1 MKAMSRVQRR
11 EYPLPFRL
19 EDLQTVEHLDLWLAR
34 FADRSAHEA
43 AEILR
48 REWDAITAP
57 AVAAFRDAII
67 PFRPTSLY
75 FEPPSPYYETSQDWC
90 AGWWLRT
97 VRPETDDAWEQ
108 ELLLHAPPDRTWLVE
123 CVADYGLPEQEVIV
137 EFYRHFYNLSTDR
150 EFSSAFFGPPFH
162 RFKEGGYYEQID
174 EDHPDPHGEW
184 ADAYYLFCDSAGHK
198 VLMKES
204 GEVGWSVCDERG
216 AVHPAA
222 RSFSNFLENCAICFR
237 EDGMLDY
244 YNSWLVRFS
253 Q

>member
-1 MKAMSRVQRR
+1 MSRVQRR

-19 EDLQTVEHLDLWLAR
+19 EDLHTVERLEPWLVR
-34 FADRSAHEA
+34 FADRPAIEV

-48 REWDAITAP
+48 REWDAIAAP
-57 AVAAFRDAII
+57 TVAAFRDAIL

-75 FEPPSPYYETSQDWC
+75 FEPPSPYYEASQDWC
-90 AGWWLRT
+90 AGWWLRM
-97 VRPETDDAWEQ
+97 VRPETEDASEE
-108 ELLLHAPPDRTWLVE
+108 ELLLHAPPDRTGLVE
-123 CVADYGLPEQEVIV
+123 CLAAYGLPEQDVMV
-137 EFYRHFYNLSTDR
+137 EFYGHFSDLWTAKGYA
-150 EFSSAFFGPPFH
+150 SAFYGPPFL

-184 ADAYYLFCDSAGHK
+184 ADAHYLFSDCSGNK

-216 AVHPAA
+216 AVRPAA
-222 RSFSNFLENCAICFR
+222 PSFSDFLENCAICFR